1 MITIGQ
7 TVVEVRATQPVT
19 VAAPPPPPSS
29 QEEQARLAAVLER
42 LARLR
47 ARVRAEGFD
56 D

>member
-19 VAAPPPPPSS
+19 VAQPPQPASS
-29 QEEQARLAAVLER
+29 EEEQARVAALLER

-47 ARVRAEGFD
+47 ARVKAGGFD